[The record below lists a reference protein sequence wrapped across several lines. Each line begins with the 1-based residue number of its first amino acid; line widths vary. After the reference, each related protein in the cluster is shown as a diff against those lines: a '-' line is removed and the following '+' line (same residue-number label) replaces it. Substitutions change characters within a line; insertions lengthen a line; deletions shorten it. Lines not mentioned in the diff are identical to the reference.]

1 MVTCAIDNETNGK
14 VHPMTTKTLPR
25 ILQHPELL
33 SASLDRLTAIVER
46 TMRRAGVRPRTR
58 KPSRRQLAKTA

>member
-1 MVTCAIDNETNGK
+1 MVISAMDNESNGK
-14 VHPMTTKTLPR
+14 VQPMTTKTLPR

-33 SASLDRLTAIVER
+33 RVELNRLTEIVDR
-46 TMRRAGVRPRTR
+46 AMRRAGVRPRTR